1 MLYLTLYDD
10 VFFVVLTL
18 LLTFAAV
25 KFRLRNIPN
34 YHLVA
39 FFEAFLIL
47 LVTLLASWFISTRP
61 AEIEGDTSVYLDFYE
76 TVVNG
81 TGHPFAI
88 FEPGFAVITLF
99 LSEMGLDLRVLFF
112 VVPLLLSL
120 SYHRLAVR
128 VFGIRSSMT
137 VMVFACIL
145 IYPFFLSLTANV
157 IRQGLAMAL
166 VLLAISRLLGGQKW
180 RPRLLALVS
189 LVFHKSTVILL
200 PWVFFRRTT
209 AKLPVSLLL
218 LVWILVSA
226 CSVFG
231 IFKSL
236 ATLLF
241 DQLAAMG
248 VSINYG
254 DTSAIDYQ
262 TGFRLSFWLFSSCSI
277 FFLLCMKAVGFTDR
291 RMMMLFKMSAY
302 FGIVHILTFDVAY
315 NDRFG
320 LYVWMLYP
328 IQAFYLARCVLVR
341 LSRATT
347 YNRAPVRL
355 PYE

>member
-157 IRQGLAMAL
+157 IRQGLAMTRAAGYL
-166 VLLAISRLLGGQKW
+166 QAVRWAEMAASPAGVGVL
-180 RPRLLALVS
+180 
-189 LVFHKSTVILL
+189 
-200 PWVFFRRTT
+200 
-209 AKLPVSLLL
+209 
-218 LVWILVSA
+218 
-226 CSVFG
+226 
-231 IFKSL
+231 
-236 ATLLF
+236 
-241 DQLAAMG
+241 G
-248 VSINYG
+248 VSQING
-254 DTSAIDYQ
+254 HPS
-262 TGFRLSFWLFSSCSI
+262 
-277 FFLLCMKAVGFTDR
+277 AVGVFQADNCQITCLTVAAGLDLGVG
-291 RMMMLFKMSAY
+291 MLGVRDFQ
-302 FGIVHILTFDVAY
+302 ILGNIA
-315 NDRFG
+315 
-320 LYVWMLYP
+320 
-328 IQAFYLARCVLVR
+328 I
-341 LSRATT
+341 
-347 YNRAPVRL
+347 
-355 PYE
+355 